1 MLDGQS
7 VQPWHPF
14 GRVDVLPVVPGEA
27 IHVPVEVFP
36 TSAVIRPGHRLRVTI
51 SAYDVPH
58 ALPPIPAALGSL
70 GGPVTVLSDAAHP
83 SSIVLPVV
91 SEPATELPTGY
102 DAATVGG
109 APPPPIPADQATGR
123 AAGR

>member
-70 GGPVTVLSDAAHP
+70 GGPVTR
-83 SSIVLPVV
+83 
-91 SEPATELPTGY
+91 SEEHTSELQSLMRISYAVFCLKHKKNEKHT
-102 DAATVGG
+102 
-109 APPPPIPADQATGR
+109 
-123 AAGR
+123 